1 MCATLTKKNSLA
13 EVLGFTY
20 PKLHTRK
27 SWYIDFCSYDPSQ
40 GKMRRKKYMLDCIS
54 RVTERRKKVANSF
67 D

>member
-1 MCATLTKKNSLA
+1 MSLSTHKKTSLN

-20 PKLHTRK
+20 PKLHTGK
-27 SWYIDFCSYDPSQ
+27 SWYIDFYSYDPAQ